1 MSFHRF
7 ALESSSWTRDSLPSE
22 SHLTMYQPA
31 AGSLPRTTVQS
42 NQPSSSC
49 QKKDTRWFGFRTG
62 ALGGSTEDPNAA
74 SRADLADSS
83 RSVAVRNASRI
94 GNRSAAVRAQRHAA
108 LSSPLSAVSATSVKD
123 DRSSR
128 SASVHAP
135 KFSSARSWKSASSDL
150 GRTREIQRRFNV
162 SVPRARVTE
171 NTSTLRDRSKR

>member
-1 MSFHRF
+1 
-7 ALESSSWTRDSLPSE
+7 
-22 SHLTMYQPA
+22 LTMYQPA